1 MMIATTAGIPI
12 DSEILHNYFRNLVNH
27 FFKILPIREQK
38 EESLTT
44 YMQSLQAELQQL
56 QNSLQAPVLEKVQ
69 KVVEDLAKSKGFAAV
84 FEKNSLLYIDSA
96 VLYDLTPEARVA
108 LNIPE
113 GRTLEQLQQELAA
126 KAQAAQGM

>member
-44 YMQSLQAELQQL
+44 YMQSLQAELLGCRELVSAIHNDAAYLTLLSIL
-56 QNSLQAPVLEKVQ
+56 QYLIDNPECTVREVKR
-69 KVVEDLAKSKGFAAV
+69 EV
-84 FEKNSLLYIDSA
+84 FRAISICNKL
-96 VLYDLTPEARVA
+96 
-108 LNIPE
+108 
-113 GRTLEQLQQELAA
+113 
-126 KAQAAQGM
+126 KAQYAGK